1 MAEFSVDLLPIYD
14 IVFKNLFGKTK
25 NKEFAINFL
34 NKILNR
40 EENDPIEDIEFI
52 KTQNTPIPVFKDL
65 DKKRKREDNEEN
77 NNEDNKKSDIND
89 FGKYGTMDILIK
101 NMTILKNN
109 NDDKGLRF
117 IAKTYANEY
126 INIEIQL
133 ENNGNM
139 FKRTLYYASGI
150 IYQSLPRSKPY
161 DIIPKL
167 IMINILNYELF
178 IKDEEKSKYHWKYI
192 LREEDTN
199 ESDYFKDTINI
210 LFIELPKC
218 KDKEVLEKNPWIL
231 LLIDPNNEYFKSKTS
246 PEIYKKARNEIL
258 NLQKEPG
265 FEELYKR
272 RQKQYTDEISR
283 LKSREEEG
291 IKKGIKKGKKEGIE
305 EGIKIG
311 KKEGIDEG
319 EKKKEIDIIFK
330 LFSKSNSIESIKSLD
345 VVPEDEV
352 EYINVFLNSSDYS
365 IEMLSEELKFD
376 KDKLNEIYKK
386 YYPEPEHENANEKNI
401 KNNNNNNQ

>member
-1 MAEFSVDLLPIYD
+1 MAEFLVDLIPIYD
-14 IVFKNLFGKTK
+14 IVFKNLFGETK

-77 NNEDNKKSDIND
+77 NNEDNEKSDIND

-101 NMTILKNN
+101 NLSSIHNN
-109 NDDKGLRF
+109 NYDKGLRF
-117 IAKTYANEY
+117 IAKTYTDEY
-126 INIEIQL
+126 IVIEIQV
-133 ENNGNM
+133 ESTGNI

-231 LLIDPNNEYFKSKTS
+231 LLIDPNNEYFKSETT

-258 NLQKEPG
+258 ILQKEPG

-291 IKKGIKKGKKEGIE
+291 IKKGERKE
-305 EGIKIG
+305 
-311 KKEGIDEG
+311 
-319 EKKKEIDIIFK
+319 EIDIIFK
-330 LFSKSNSIESIKSLD
+330 LFSKSYSIESINDLN
-345 VVPEDEV
+345 VVPEGEV
-352 EYINVFLNSSDYS
+352 ECINKFLNSRDYS

-401 KNNNNNNQ
+401 KKNNNNNQ